1 VPEAEGAATPFA
13 YALLRVVPRV
23 ERGERV
29 NVAIVLYCRQR
40 DFLDLRTRL
49 DERRL
54 EALAPDLDLTA
65 VHSQLEAISNVLC
78 GDPQGGALAKLPASE
93 RFGWIVAP
101 SSTIIQPSEVHTGL
115 THDPVATLE
124 HLFDSLVL

>member
-1 VPEAEGAATPFA
+1 MPEADGAATPFA

-40 DFLDLRTRL
+40 DFLELRAHL

-54 EALAPDLDLTA
+54 LTLAPDLDLAA
-65 VHSQLEAISNVLC
+65 VRDQLEAVSHVLC
-78 GDPQGGALAKLPASE
+78 GDPHGGALARLSASE

-115 THDPVATLE
+115 THDPAATLE
-124 HLFDSLVL
+124 HLFDSLVV

>member
-1 VPEAEGAATPFA
+1 MPEAEGAATPFA

-29 NVAIVLYCRQR
+29 NVGIVLYCRQR
-40 DFLDLRTRL
+40 DFLDLRTHL

-54 EALAPDLDLTA
+54 GTLAPDLDLAA
-65 VHSQLEAISNVLC
+65 VRSQLKAIANVL
-78 GDPQGGALAKLPASE
+78 GGHAHGGALGKLPTSE

-115 THDPVATLE
+115 THDPATTLE
-124 HLFDSLVL
+124 HLFDSLVV